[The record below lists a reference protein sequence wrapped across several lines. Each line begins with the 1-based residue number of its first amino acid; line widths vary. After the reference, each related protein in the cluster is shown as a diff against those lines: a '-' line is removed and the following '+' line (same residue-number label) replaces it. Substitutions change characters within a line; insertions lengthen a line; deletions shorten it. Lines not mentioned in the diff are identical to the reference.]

1 MKLFNLDSPLM
12 TALNKIC
19 DLIWLNVLA
28 LVCCIPI
35 FTIGASMTAMHYV
48 VLKMAR
54 GQEGYITK
62 DFFKSFK
69 VNFKQATIIW
79 LIILA
84 LIVVLGLDFW
94 ILLTGGITEGANA
107 TLQTVVRA
115 FVILSAVFL
124 LDLIV
129 FVFPV
134 LSHFDNTIKGTIKNS
149 FLMSMVV
156 LPKTV
161 IMILLQLVPW
171 AILYFLPQILPIG
184 LMFWMSGPAYLS
196 ALLYSK
202 TFKKYEPEEMQEENN
217 DDFTWTV
224 GGSDESEEEEANA

>member
-12 TALNKIC
+12 TALSKIC

-94 ILLTGGITEGANA
+94 ILLTGEITEGANA

-124 LDLIV
+124 LDLIA

-224 GGSDESEEEEANA
+224 GGSDESEEEDANA